1 MNNKLDNTVLSIILI
16 KMWPYII
23 TFNLLHL
30 IIIINGP
37 IFSILL
43 FNINILKKIFLNN
56 TFYLLLTFCYYFKV
70 DNIKVK
76 RNIYEGKVM

>member
-1 MNNKLDNTVLSIILI
+1 MNNKLDNLKYNIILI
-16 KMWPYII
+16 KMWPYM
-23 TFNLLHL
+23 LLHL